1 MEFDLQR
8 FAEGGEGGENQTQT
22 PPATENNETQ
32 GDEQKQEQKP
42 EIDIDAKIA
51 EAVAKAQK
59 TFEETLKKQE
69 AERKKKEEQLSKL
82 SDDERQKAELENT
95 RKELETRQAEFEREK
110 LKYEMT
116 KVLAERNLPVEFT
129 DFLIAEDNEKTL
141 ERIKTFEK
149 KYKKAIE
156 DAVNEKLKGKTPP
169 AGGGQSA
176 DVGKSIKNG
185 FMQAIYDNQVKR

>member
-1 MEFDLQR
+1 MEFNLQR
-8 FAEGGEGGENQTQT
+8 FAEGGEGGENQSQT

-42 EIDIDAKIA
+42 EVDIDAKIA

-59 TFEETLKKQE
+59 TFEETLKKREAAAKKE
-69 AERKKKEEQLSKL
+69 AELSQL

-176 DVGKSIKNG
+176 DVSKSIKNG

>member
-1 MEFDLQR
+1 MAFNLQR
-8 FAEGGEGGENQTQT
+8 FAEGGIGKH
-22 PPATENNETQ
+22 AQ
-32 GDEQKQEQKP
+32 GTWNSTSG
-42 EIDIDAKIA
+42 IW
-51 EAVAKAQK
+51 
-59 TFEETLKKQE
+59 
-69 AERKKKEEQLSKL
+69 
-82 SDDERQKAELENT
+82 T
-95 RKELETRQAEFEREK
+95 RK

-185 FMQAIYDNQVKR
+185 FMQAIYDNQIKR